1 MKKKVVIIISVV
13 IVVLLST
20 ILIFAV
26 KKYKSDKLKEEQTIL
41 VQKISS
47 HYNDFVITNKETQL
61 YKKEDN
67 NYIKAGKINKDVSL
81 TLNET
86 QINHDTKY
94 FHVKDF
100 DLYIKYED
108 VKTVESITKNNRYI
122 FIII

>member
-67 NYIKAGKINKDVSL
+67 KKR
-81 TLNET
+81 
-86 QINHDTKY
+86 
-94 FHVKDF
+94 
-100 DLYIKYED
+100 LYD
-108 VKTVESITKNNRYI
+108 
-122 FIII
+122 